1 MQTIHYVEIENF
13 KTFKQKIHIDIE
25 HPSVLIGP
33 NNSGKTSVIQA
44 ISLWSRG
51 IKAFYEKRRAPGKEN
66 SHGRIATPINRLNI
80 LEVPVAETRFL
91 WNGTHVQGAKN
102 RIEISINIG
111 IGHNGRIKDCRMVF
125 TYRDLEII
133 YCRPDAATLSD
144 DELLQFAAGLEFHLL
159 YPMSGIMSNVSAD
172 TEETPLPDGR
182 ISLLLGQGQTA
193 QVLRNI
199 CYKVVEQ
206 DEAHNTGD
214 WEKITSIMKRIF
226 LVDINKPLFNEARG
240 NLILTYRQEEI
251 RSELDISLAG
261 RGLQQVLLIL
271 AYLYWH
277 KSSVLMIDEPDAHL
291 EILRQKQIYAILNTT
306 IRENHGQVIIA
317 THSEAILDEAVD
329 NSLTL
334 LLKGEA
340 VDLAKQ
346 QDIKNTLRAYGIEHY
361 YKAKIYPR
369 ILYLEGSTDKEILK
383 ALAEYLGHEGAKNVL
398 SERLN
403 VYYIK
408 NIEPENTLENQLD
421 RIGGSFGNYLAHFN
435 TLREFVPELKAFGI
449 FDNDNVQ
456 RQDRIE
462 EKLGIFFWKEY
473 EIENY
478 FITPEVLSNYV
489 ADQYHGDTLFQDTVI
504 DNFNDSMY
512 EILLETIFDNKKEL
526 LDGYQQAGSSM
537 KRALLRNTKMS
548 QFAENVFK
556 RYAENYR
563 QPILLKK
570 GEFYRLIPFCP
581 VEEIP
586 REVYEKLDLL
596 VNYLEFSEK

>member
-1 MQTIHYVEIENF
+1 MQTIYYVEIENF

-51 IKAFYEKRRAPGKEN
+51 IKAFYEKRRAPNKEE
-66 SHGRIATPINRLNI
+66 SHGRISTPINRLNI

-91 WNGTHVQGAKN
+91 WNETHVQGVQG
-102 RIEISINIG
+102 RIEMSINVG
-111 IGHNGRIKDCRMVF
+111 IKHNGHIKDCRMIF

-133 YCRPDAATLSD
+133 YCRPDPTTLKD
-144 DELLQFAAGLEFHLL
+144 NELIQFAAGIEFHLL

-199 CYKVVEQ
+199 CYKVVEH
-206 DEAHNTGD
+206 DKEHKTDD
-214 WEKITSIMKRIF
+214 WEKITDIMKRIF
-226 LVDINKPLFNEARG
+226 LVDINRPLFNETRG
-240 NLILTYRQEEI
+240 NLALTYRQEKI

-306 IRENHGQVIIA
+306 IQENHGQVIIA
-317 THSEAILDEAVD
+317 THSEAILDEAMD
-329 NSLTL
+329 TNLTL

-340 VDLAKQ
+340 IDLAKQ
-346 QDIKNTLRAYGIEHY
+346 QDIKNTLRTYGIEHY
-361 YKAKIYPR
+361 YKARVYPR
-369 ILYLEGSTDKEILK
+369 ILYLEGSTDREILK
-383 ALAEYLGHEGAKNVL
+383 ALAEHIGHEKAKNIL

-421 RIGGSFGNYLAHFN
+421 RIGGAFGNHLAHFN
-435 TLREFVPELKAFGI
+435 ALKEFVPDLKAFGI
-449 FDNDNVQ
+449 FDNDNAQ
-456 RQDRIE
+456 KQDRV
-462 EKLGIFFWKEY
+462 EKNLAILFWKEY

-478 FITPEVLSNYV
+478 FITPDILLRYM
-489 ADQYHGDTLFQDTVI
+489 ADQYREETLFHDAVVY
-504 DNFNDSMY
+504 NFNDVIH
-512 EILLETIFDNKKEL
+512 EILLETIFDNKKDL
-526 LDGYQQAGSSM
+526 LDEYQQASIGM
-537 KRALLRNTKMS
+537 KRTLLRNTKMS
-548 QFAENVFK
+548 QFAENVFQ
-556 RYAENYR
+556 RYAQKYK

-570 GEFYRLIPFCP
+570 REFHKLIPFCP
-581 VEEIP
+581 INEIP
-586 REVYEKLDLL
+586 KEVYEKFDML
-596 VNYLEFSEK
+596 VKYLEFSDE